1 MNTKD
6 SLPCDVTQIERFHRD
21 LGEDGLELL
30 LKITIDT
37 AVAME
42 AIKPKDLERRIVDS
56 TVQEKV
62 IDHPV
67 DSSLLEIARQKIVWT
82 ATPPQ

>member
-1 MNTKD
+1 
-6 SLPCDVTQIERFHRD
+6 
-21 LGEDGLELL
+21 
-30 LKITIDT
+30 
-37 AVAME
+37 ME

-82 ATPPQ
+82 ATPPPPMIKKVVKPEY